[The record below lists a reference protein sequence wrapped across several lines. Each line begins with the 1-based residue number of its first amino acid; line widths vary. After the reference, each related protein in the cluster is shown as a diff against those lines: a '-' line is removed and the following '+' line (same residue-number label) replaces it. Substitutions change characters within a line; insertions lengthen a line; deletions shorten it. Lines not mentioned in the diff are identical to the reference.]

1 MPTAVDMSGKKGSEK
16 VISYMREEMASTAE
30 KRGRNKDIARGM
42 VDEEL
47 EFQKK
52 VTKEYVTED
61 GEPDT
66 IKIDALI

>member
-1 MPTAVDMSGKKGSEK
+1 
-16 VISYMREEMASTAE
+16 MREEMASTAE

-52 VTKEYVTED
+52 CQRQKKV
-61 GEPDT
+61 
-66 IKIDALI
+66 